1 MHYAQIMRI
10 DISLLPALAAAF
22 MLVFA
27 RIGAMVMLLPGLGET
42 NIPVRIK
49 LAIALLLTLV
59 ILPLHRAAYHIDMQ
73 SLTPLLVLMLHEIVI
88 GIVLG
93 ATARVTLSALQVAG
107 SVIAQQL
114 GLGFVTAVDPTQGQ
128 QGLLIGNFLTIL
140 GLTLLFATD
149 SHHLVIAALNDSY
162 AIFSPGEMMPSGD
175 VAALATRAFAAAF
188 KIGMQLSA
196 PFLVFGLVFNIGLGV
211 LARLMPQMQVYFV
224 GVPLSILAGFL
235 IFALVIAAMMGT
247 FLDYFIG
254 VMHDLIPLKLKA
266 LEPMADE
273 NDTSDK
279 TEDPTQK
286 RLDDAHD
293 RGDVAKSQEINTWF
307 VIAGAT
313 LVLSTF
319 SGSIGGGILMPLRN
333 LVANSWMIHA
343 DGPGLLALSQS
354 LEYVLIAALGVPL
367 LMLALAAIAG
377 NMVQHRLVWSGE
389 SLKPKFSKIS
399 PAAGAKRIFG
409 KQAAANFG
417 KGLFKVIALGVVMT
431 AILWPERHRLEAF
444 VRFDPAA
451 ILGVT
456 TGLTLHLLGAVVA
469 MLAVV
474 AIADYFFQYRQWFER
489 QKMSLQEMKE
499 EFKQSEG
506 DPHVK
511 GRIRQLRH
519 ARMKKRM
526 MAAVPKASVIITN
539 PTHYAVALSYERG
552 MSAPVC
558 VAKGVDT
565 IALKIREIA
574 KAHDIP
580 IVENVPLA
588 RALHATVEI
597 DDEIPV
603 EHYHAVAEI
612 IGYVMGLKRGL
623 SGRRA

>member
-1 MHYAQIMRI
+1 
-10 DISLLPALAAAF
+10 
-22 MLVFA
+22 
-27 RIGAMVMLLPGLGET
+27 
-42 NIPVRIK
+42 
-49 LAIALLLTLV
+49 
-59 ILPLHRAAYHIDMQ
+59 
-73 SLTPLLVLMLHEIVI
+73 
-88 GIVLG
+88 
-93 ATARVTLSALQVAG
+93 
-107 SVIAQQL
+107 
-114 GLGFVTAVDPTQGQ
+114 
-128 QGLLIGNFLTIL
+128 
-140 GLTLLFATD
+140 
-149 SHHLVIAALNDSY
+149 
-162 AIFSPGEMMPSGD
+162 
-175 VAALATRAFAAAF
+175 
-188 KIGMQLSA
+188 
-196 PFLVFGLVFNIGLGV
+196 
-211 LARLMPQMQVYFV
+211 
-224 GVPLSILAGFL
+224 
-235 IFALVIAAMMGT
+235 
-247 FLDYFIG
+247 
-254 VMHDLIPLKLKA
+254 
-266 LEPMADE
+266 MADE
-273 NDTSDK
+273 NDTADK

-307 VIAGAT
+307 VISGGT

-319 SGSIGGGILMPLRN
+319 SGSIGGIVTPLRN
-333 LVANSWMIHA
+333 LVANSWMIQA
-343 DGPGLLALSQS
+343 DGPGLMALAQN
-354 LEYVLIAALGVPL
+354 LEYFLIAALGVPL

-377 NMVQHRLVWSGE
+377 NMVQHRLVWSAE

-417 KGLFKVIALGVVMT
+417 KGLFKVIALGAVMT
-431 AILWPERHRLEAF
+431 AILWPERHRLESM
-444 VRFDPAA
+444 VRFDPATVLSA
-451 ILGVT
+451 T

-469 MLAVV
+469 MLALV

-489 QKMSLQEMKE
+489 QKMSLREMKE

-511 GRIRQLRH
+511 GRIRQLRQ

-526 MAAVPKASVIITN
+526 MAAVPKASVVITN

-558 VAKGVDT
+558 VAKGVDS

-574 KAHDIP
+574 GEHDVP
-580 IVENVPLA
+580 VVENVPLA

-623 SGRRA
+623 SAWRA

>member
-1 MHYAQIMRI
+1 
-10 DISLLPALAAAF
+10 
-22 MLVFA
+22 
-27 RIGAMVMLLPGLGET
+27 
-42 NIPVRIK
+42 
-49 LAIALLLTLV
+49 
-59 ILPLHRAAYHIDMQ
+59 
-73 SLTPLLVLMLHEIVI
+73 
-88 GIVLG
+88 
-93 ATARVTLSALQVAG
+93 
-107 SVIAQQL
+107 
-114 GLGFVTAVDPTQGQ
+114 
-128 QGLLIGNFLTIL
+128 
-140 GLTLLFATD
+140 
-149 SHHLVIAALNDSY
+149 
-162 AIFSPGEMMPSGD
+162 
-175 VAALATRAFAAAF
+175 
-188 KIGMQLSA
+188 
-196 PFLVFGLVFNIGLGV
+196 
-211 LARLMPQMQVYFV
+211 
-224 GVPLSILAGFL
+224 
-235 IFALVIAAMMGT
+235 
-247 FLDYFIG
+247 
-254 VMHDLIPLKLKA
+254 
-266 LEPMADE
+266 MADE
-273 NDTSDK
+273 NDSSDK

-319 SGSIGGGILMPLRN
+319 SGSIGGGILVPMRN
-333 LVANSWMIHA
+333 LIANSWMIHA
-343 DGPGLLALSQS
+343 DGPGLMALAQS
-354 LEYVLIAALGVPL
+354 LEYALIAALGVPL

-377 NMVQHRLVWSGE
+377 NMMQHRLVWSGE
-389 SLKPKFSKIS
+389 SLKPKFSKVS
-399 PAAGAKRIFG
+399 PGAGAKRIFG
-409 KQAAANFG
+409 KQAAANFA
-417 KGLFKVIALGVVMT
+417 KGIFKLVALGAVMM
-431 AILWPERHRLEAF
+431 AVLWPERDRLEAM

-451 ILGVT
+451 ILGAT
-456 TGLTLHLLGAVVA
+456 TGLTLQLMGAVVA

-474 AIADYFFQYRQWFER
+474 AIADYFFQYRQWYER

-506 DPHVK
+506 DPRIK

-552 MSAPVC
+552 MPAPIC
-558 VAKGVDT
+558 VAKGIDT

-580 IVENVPLA
+580 IVENVALA

-623 SGRRA
+623 AGRRA